1 MASTGARRERITIQR
16 VTRTANAYNEP
27 EESWAT
33 VDKRWAHVEGQS
45 GREVE
50 RANQTSPMASHKV
63 TMLAD
68 SLTKTLTTDDRLV
81 WAGPGGNVTLGIV
94 YVDKSRAYLN
104 EIVCLCEAAA

>member
-1 MASTGARRERITIQR
+1 MASTGNLRHRVSIER

-27 EESWAT
+27 EESWSAAGA
-33 VDKRWAHVEGQS
+33 RWAHVEGQS

-50 RANQTSPMASHKV
+50 RANQTAPMASHKV
-63 TMLAD
+63 TLRAD
-68 SLTKTLTTDDRLV
+68 SLTKVLTTDDRLV